1 MDPMGIGFYNI
12 MLPTCLHSAKFT
24 IQISQMQV
32 NVSYKD
38 PRRKDGISVNLRK
51 THIRSG
57 GWKPSLFSDHTLYRD
72 VHGTYQLDYNPHMS
86 RL

>member
-1 MDPMGIGFYNI
+1 ME
-12 MLPTCLHSAKFT
+12 
-24 IQISQMQV
+24 V

-38 PRRKDGISVNLRK
+38 PMGKDGISVNLKK
-51 THIRSG
+51 THIFDQEVG
-57 GWKPSLFSDHTLYRD
+57 KPSLFSDHTPYRD